1 MSHESTEDILRISFK
16 CPVCSELIE
25 IKVSKASIDNAPA
38 GVLTLPILHEHEL
51 FGPHL
56 IVISVDPHGF
66 VRSGYLY
73 RHLIKASRGEMLELQ
88 RKLGEQLMQCTGDA
102 HQLVFSGRFDPVK
115 DIDRIIE
122 TFRFKY
128 KEDIFM
134 TIIGRMISL
143 RILERERKILSKY
156 RGPRSLIDKIIIPL
170 LKKVRVNVRRYPG
183 LEDTVEI
190 LSSNF
195 SLEFILGFIDGIL
208 MKIKEKTKMD
218 YRVIPES
225 LNPPLI
231 RIRKIGVTI
240 SR

>member
-1 MSHESTEDILRISFK
+1 MSRESAEDTLRISFK

-25 IKVSKASIDNAPA
+25 IKVSKASIDSTPA
-38 GVLTLPILHEHEL
+38 GVLTLPILHEHES

-56 IVISVDPHGF
+56 IVISIDSNGF

-73 RHLIKASRGEMLELQ
+73 RHLIKVSRGEMLELQ
-88 RKLGEQLMQCTGDA
+88 RKLGEQLMQCTSDA
-102 HQLVFSGRFDPVK
+102 HQLVFSSKFDPVK

-122 TFRFKY
+122 IFKFKY
-128 KEDIFM
+128 REEIFM
-134 TIIGRMISL
+134 TIIGRMVSL
-143 RILERERKILSKY
+143 RILERERKMLSKY
-156 RGPRSLIDKIIIPL
+156 RGLKSLIDKIIIPL
-170 LKKVRVNVRRYPG
+170 LKKIKVNARCYLG
-183 LEDTVEI
+183 LGDTVEI

-208 MKIKEKTKMD
+208 MKIKETAKMD

-231 RIRKIGVTI
+231 RICEVGAAT
-240 SR
+240 S

>member
-1 MSHESTEDILRISFK
+1 MSHESTEDILKISFR

-25 IKVSKASIDNAPA
+25 IKVSKASLDNAPA
-38 GVLTLPILHEHEL
+38 GVLTLPILHEHES

-73 RHLIKASRGEMLELQ
+73 RHLIKVSRGEILELQ
-88 RKLGEQLMQCTGDA
+88 RRLGGQLMQCASDA
-102 HQLVFSGRFDPVK
+102 HQLVFSGKFDPVK

-156 RGPRSLIDKIIIPL
+156 RGLESLIDKIIIPV
-170 LKKVRVNVRRYPG
+170 LKKIKVNARCYPG
-183 LEDTVEI
+183 LRDTVEI
-190 LSSNF
+190 LSSSF

-208 MKIKEKTKMD
+208 MKIKETAKMD

-231 RIRKIGVTI
+231 RICKVGVSI
-240 SR
+240 P